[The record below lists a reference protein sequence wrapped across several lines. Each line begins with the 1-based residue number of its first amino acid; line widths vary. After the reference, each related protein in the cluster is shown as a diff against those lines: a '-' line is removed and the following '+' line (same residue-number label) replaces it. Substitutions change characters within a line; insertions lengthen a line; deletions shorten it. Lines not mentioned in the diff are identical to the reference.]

1 MSSTRDALIT
11 TTVCGVTVLSVFLSG
26 ATSVAI
32 TTIGRDLSFRQS
44 DLQWP
49 LNVYSLSYG
58 CLLLLCGR
66 LSDIIGARR
75 MFLLGTAWLATW
87 SLAASFAPNAKCL
100 ILFYAFQ
107 GIGAAANTP
116 AGISIIS
123 VHFPPGRSKNTAFA
137 VLGAGQSIGFI
148 AGMILGGLL
157 SQSPGSWRSI
167 FWLQIGLSCVLV
179 ALGWFVLPYEETQRR
194 YNKGLDWVGAVLS
207 TAGFGLLTYDL
218 AESTSTPHG
227 WATPFVPSL
236 LGIAIMII
244 VSFVLWEIRCES
256 RGRPVLVPM
265 SMWTQP
271 GAKTGPIIACVVFAW
286 WAFNTL
292 AYYAPLFYQEV
303 LLLSPLQTSLRL
315 IPMGVSGLLAN
326 IITGYLV
333 GIVPGQLLILG
344 GVASCM
350 ASCIVFSLIS
360 VNASYWA
367 MAFIVM
373 ITLPVLDVAYTVANM
388 QVCFAFS
395 ADSQALAGGIF
406 SVATR
411 LGTSLGL
418 AITSSIATSMSEKYN
433 RAHPSLSTTDP
444 SVLMAGFRVAG
455 WTCCAAATIS
465 FLITLF
471 GVRGIGI
478 VGKRSGTPAGDK
490 PAGHDIELAQ
500 VSAPREQPTSPVQNV
515 AQSIETLRRSQERDQ
530 HSEKDPSCSQSR

>member
-1 MSSTRDALIT
+1 MNLRDTLIT
-11 TTVCGVTVLSVFLSG
+11 ATVCGVTVLSVFLTG

-32 TTIGRDLSFRQS
+32 TTIGRDLSFKQS

-49 LNVYSLSYG
+49 LNVFSLSYG

-66 LSDIIGARR
+66 LSDIIGARK
-75 MFLLGTAWLATW
+75 MFLLGTAWLTIW
-87 SLAASFAPNAKCL
+87 SVYRKSRSSSMSHLSF
-100 ILFYAFQ
+100 
-107 GIGAAANTP
+107 AANTP

-123 VHFPPGRSKNTAFA
+123 VHFPPGRAKNTAFA
-137 VLGAGQSIGFI
+137 VLGAGQPIGFI
-148 AGMILGGLL
+148 VGMILGGLL

-167 FWLQIGLSCVLV
+167 FWLQAGLGCALV
-179 ALGWFVLPYEETQRR
+179 IVGWFVLPNEETARR
-194 YNKGLDWVGAVLS
+194 YSKGLDWIGALLS

-244 VSFVLWEIRCES
+244 LFFVLWEIRCEA
-256 RGRPVLVPM
+256 RGQPVLVPM

-271 GAKTGPIIACVVFAW
+271 GAKMGPVIACVVFAW

-292 AYYAPLFYQEV
+292 AYYAPLYYQEV

-315 IPMGVSGLLAN
+315 LPMGISGLLTN
-326 IITGYLV
+326 IATGYLV
-333 GIVPGQLLILG
+333 GIVASQLLILG
-344 GVASCM
+344 GIASCM
-350 ASCIVFSLIS
+350 ASCIVFAL
-360 VNASYWA
+360 VDVHTSYWA

-373 ITLPVLDVAYTVANM
+373 ITLPILDVAYTVANM

-418 AITSSIATSMSEKYN
+418 AITSSIATSVSEKYN
-433 RAHPSLSTTDP
+433 RAHPNLAATDP
-444 SVLMAGFRVAG
+444 SVLMAGFRIAG
-455 WTCCAAATIS
+455 WTCFGAAAIS
-465 FLITLF
+465 LLITLF

-478 VGKRSGTPAGDK
+478 VGLRVGSSADDK
-490 PAGHDIELAQ
+490 PPGYD
-500 VSAPREQPTSPVQNV
+500 V
-515 AQSIETLRRSQERDQ
+515 
-530 HSEKDPSCSQSR
+530 